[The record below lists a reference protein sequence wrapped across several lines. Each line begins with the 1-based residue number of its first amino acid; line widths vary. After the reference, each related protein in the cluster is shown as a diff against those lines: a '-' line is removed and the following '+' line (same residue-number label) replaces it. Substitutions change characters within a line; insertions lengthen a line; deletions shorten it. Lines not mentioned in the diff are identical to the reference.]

1 MADKLKGD
9 PLYNTPEELQEAV
22 NAYFSVHIE
31 AGGHIPNMEGLTYF
45 LGFADRSE
53 FGRQAER
60 KGFAPTVKQTRV
72 RIADMK
78 LSAASK
84 GEINATITIFDLVNN
99 HGYVNTRSDN
109 TSKVEHSGSLTVAQA
124 IEAENSKING

>member
-1 MADKLKGD
+1 MAAKLKGD
-9 PLYNTPEELQEAV
+9 PLYNTPEELQKAV
-22 NAYFSVHIE
+22 DGYFEIHVK
-31 AGGHIPNMEGLTYF
+31 ADGNIPNMEGLTYF
-45 LGFADRSE
+45 LGFANRSE

-60 KGFAPTVKQTRV
+60 KGFAPTVNKTRS

-78 LSAASK
+78 LSAAAK
-84 GEINATITIFDLVNN
+84 GELNATITIFDLVNN